1 MTDVMFAHILRPVRR
16 NQPVI
21 AFCTGDSVGEII
33 VGRGDHHEGPPCI
46 LLFSLAWKNKKHH
59 DSHFVKLLVLCF
71 ATIGSSIGFPQV
83 PEVPLPLAA
92 RRRGDYIRGCKGAPD
107 TSGLPQLRVRRQAT
121 LATTHFC
128 PELPARGCFL
138 SLSDGAAWGEI
149 TGLSCLLMWMAASF
163 AAWVLIALSPQHPTF
178 SRPIWS
184 RMAPRLQGGPL
195 PRRHPPTPLRNAMSS
210 PGTCP
215 TRSSISLI
223 RN

>member
-1 MTDVMFAHILRPVRR
+1 MTDVTFAHILRPVRR

-21 AFCTGDSVGEII
+21 AFRTRDSVVKII
-33 VGRGDHHEGPPCI
+33 VGRTDHHEGPPCI
-46 LLFSLAWKNKKHH
+46 LLLSLAWKNKNIMTVISSNCWYCPVQQSAVLRISLGSRASPPWQH
-59 DSHFVKLLVLCF
+59 DDVEIISGVVK
-71 ATIGSSIGFPQV
+71 
-83 PEVPLPLAA
+83 A
-92 RRRGDYIRGCKGAPD
+92 RRTPLVSPR
-107 TSGLPQLRVRRQAT
+107 LRVRRQAT

-163 AAWVLIALSPQHPTF
+163 AAWVLIALSQQHPTF

-223 RN
+223 LN